1 MQQGRPAQLQEASK
15 PIRGVYVSAGQ
26 RIQRGFHRIGL
37 LFVAFCA
44 AFAGLSSYLS
54 YIKDGGVGVVWVLAS
69 TSVAALIGYSFLLL
83 VGWAIAGFFP
93 DPKTTNGK
101 G

>member
-1 MQQGRPAQLQEASK
+1 
-15 PIRGVYVSAGQ
+15 VDVTAGQ

-54 YIKDGGVGVVWVLAS
+54 YVTDGGLGVPWIVVSISVLA
-69 TSVAALIGYSFLLL
+69 LPGYSFLLL
-83 VGWAIAGFFP
+83 LGWAIAGFFP
-93 DPKTTNGK
+93 DPETAKGK

>member
-1 MQQGRPAQLQEASK
+1 VAQK
-15 PIRGVYVSAGQ
+15 RGVHVTAGQ

-54 YIKDGGVGVVWVLAS
+54 YVTDGGLGVVWILVS
-69 TSVAALIGYSFLLL
+69 TSIVAITGYCFLLL

-93 DPKTTNGK
+93 NPETSKGK

>member
-1 MQQGRPAQLQEASK
+1 MT
-15 PIRGVYVSAGQ
+15 AGQ

-37 LFVAFCA
+37 LVVAFCA

-54 YIKDGGVGVVWVLAS
+54 YVTDGGLGVVWILVS
-69 TSVAALIGYSFLLL
+69 TSIVAITGYCFLLL
-83 VGWAIAGFFP
+83 LGWAIAGFFP
-93 DPKTTNGK
+93 DPETSKGK

>member
-1 MQQGRPAQLQEASK
+1 MT
-15 PIRGVYVSAGQ
+15 AGQ
-26 RIQRGFHRIGL
+26 LIQRGFHRIGL

-54 YIKDGGVGVVWVLAS
+54 YVKDGGVGVVWVLAS

-83 VGWAIAGFFP
+83 LGWAIAGFFP
-93 DPKTTNGK
+93 DAKTTNGR